1 MKRREFIA
9 ALGGAIAWP
18 LAAWAQQVSI
28 PVIGFL
34 SSGRSD
40 DFNDV
45 DATFRKGLA
54 ESGFVEGQNVVI
66 EYRWADGQYDRLPAL
81 VADLVHHPVTVI
93 FTNGG
98 LLPARAAK
106 AATETIPIVFE
117 VGTDP
122 VRLGLV
128 ASLNRPGGNV
138 TGVTL
143 FSGVVLTKRLELLRE
158 LTPNSTTIAMFVN
171 PNNPNAEVDTKDVE
185 AAARDLG
192 LQLHVFDAVKD
203 GDVDAAFASLIQHN
217 ASALLV
223 GADPFIDTQRHRIVA
238 LAAQHGVPAIYAW
251 RQFVHAGGL
260 ISYGARLADAYRA
273 TCPSCSLPVSNWSS
287 I

>member
-1 MKRREFIA
+1 MNRRAFIA
-9 ALGGAIAWP
+9 ALGSAAAGWP
-18 LAAWAQQVSI
+18 LVAWAQRAGVA
-28 PVIGFL
+28 VIGFL

-45 DATFRKGLA
+45 VETYRKGLT
-54 ESGFVEGQNVVI
+54 ESGFVEGQNVAI

-81 VADLVHHPVTVI
+81 VADLVHRPVTLI

-138 TGVTL
+138 TGVNYMQTQL
-143 FSGVVLTKRLELLRE
+143 AAKQLGLLRE
-158 LTPNSTTIAMFVN
+158 LLPRATRFAVLVN
-171 PNNPNAEVDTKDVE
+171 PKFPSVLPPQSPNCSKQPRPFRCKSKFSAPAKMT
-185 AAARDLG
+185 RSRRPS
-192 LQLHVFDAVKD
+192 QLFHK
-203 GDVDAAFASLIQHN
+203 
-217 ASALLV
+217 
-223 GADPFIDTQRHRIVA
+223 
-238 LAAQHGVPAIYAW
+238 
-251 RQFVHAGGL
+251 
-260 ISYGARLADAYRA
+260 
-273 TCPSCSLPVSNWSS
+273 CVSMRSW
-287 I
+287 

>member
-1 MKRREFIA
+1 MRRRA
-9 ALGGAIAWP
+9 R
-18 LAAWAQQVSI
+18 AQQPR

-45 DATFRKGLA
+45 VATFRKGLA

-66 EYRWADGQYDRLPAL
+66 EYRWADGQYERQPTL

-128 ASLNRPGGNV
+128 TSLNRPGGNV

-143 FSGVVLTKRLELLRE
+143 FSGVVLTKRLGLLRE
-158 LTPNSTTIAMFVN
+158 LAPNSTSIAMFVN

-192 LQLHVFDAVKD
+192 LQLHVFHAVKD
-203 GDVDAAFASLIQHN
+203 GDVDAAFASLIQH
-217 ASALLV
+217 S
-223 GADPFIDTQRHRIVA
+223 D
-238 LAAQHGVPAIYAW
+238 
-251 RQFVHAGGL
+251 
-260 ISYGARLADAYRA
+260 
-273 TCPSCSLPVSNWSS
+273 SCSSAPIRSSTPSAIALWSWPHNMPCPQS
-287 I
+287 MRGVNLCTPGD

>member
-1 MKRREFIA
+1 MRRREFIMG
-9 ALGGAIAWP
+9 LGGTAAWP
-18 LAAWAQQVSI
+18 VMARAQQAKM

-45 DATFRKGLA
+45 VATFRKGLA

-106 AATETIPIVFE
+106 AATATIPIVFE

-122 VRLGLV
+122 VDSASSLV
-128 ASLNRPGGNV
+128 
-138 TGVTL
+138 
-143 FSGVVLTKRLELLRE
+143 
-158 LTPNSTTIAMFVN
+158 ST
-171 PNNPNAEVDTKDVE
+171 
-185 AAARDLG
+185 
-192 LQLHVFDAVKD
+192 
-203 GDVDAAFASLIQHN
+203 
-217 ASALLV
+217 
-223 GADPFIDTQRHRIVA
+223 
-238 LAAQHGVPAIYAW
+238 VPA
-251 RQFVHAGGL
+251 
-260 ISYGARLADAYRA
+260 A
-273 TCPSCSLPVSNWSS
+273 T
-287 I
+287 